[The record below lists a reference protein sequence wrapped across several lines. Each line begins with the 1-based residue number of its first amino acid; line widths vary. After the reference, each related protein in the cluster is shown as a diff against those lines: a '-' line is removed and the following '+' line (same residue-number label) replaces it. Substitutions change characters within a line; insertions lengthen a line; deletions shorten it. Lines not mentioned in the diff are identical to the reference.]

1 MLAKS
6 LLSPAGFPL
15 GRTLVGGMALS
26 YLAGAGHDCLFLE
39 TPQHWGGE
47 QGSYQA
53 QAHSWRPSGKG
64 PTLNTAPK

>member
-26 YLAGAGHDCLFLE
+26 YLARAGHDCLFLE

-47 QGSYQA
+47 QGENRSNLRSSETA
-53 QAHSWRPSGKG
+53 RPRSAL
-64 PTLNTAPK
+64 TCD